1 MKDKV
6 KTQNDIEDEQEDYL
20 DKVNFLAEEKVKTL
34 SDLQKQEWKK
44 AISWFFLTDSIK
56 KKIRNEIEH
65 KCKTLDIIIILFSGL
80 GLLTNG
86 LQSLFY
92 LEFNVTA
99 KNNLYT
105 IKVKGKSTNLVEI
118 LRFITTFST
127 IIVIILLI
135 INYNIRKNLLIFKQQ
150 VSYNS
155 SLWSTGL
162 LIPLI
167 VEIFLHLIHTPPYL
181 NNVMINMSTT
191 DTKRIV
197 VPIDLDLFLSVFITF
212 RAYLIFKYYANYS
225 KWGDVRAERVCQE
238 CNAEGGFKFTC
249 KAELKEHP
257 YFVLFFLMIISI
269 LIFGYCLRNT
279 EISFIIDVP
288 LSHFQDWTHMWNG
301 FWCITMTILTIGY
314 GDYYPRTHFGRIIT
328 IIACLWGTLL
338 ESLMIV
344 AITNTMDLSPQQNI
358 AFKEIKH
365 LLLVNDNKKKALNFI
380 RLSFQARMLGEEYE
394 DTSDLDLQFKQK
406 MVYEKTLKKV
416 QIALNNFR
424 EARKKLKTIERAT
437 TIEALVRK
445 INISLNEDMDLL
457 VRTSKIQ
464 VVNLLDHIKFSK
476 YFQNVIKAYSRT
488 LEQMTE
494 ELYKKIEGKIPND
507 GILKIEYE
515 QNKKI
520 LEGNQENEK
529 EIDNL
534 IEESAKEINQL
545 KEETEELNS
554 FNNIVMIKPIKK
566 KKEDEDEY

>member
-1 MKDKV
+1 M
-6 KTQNDIEDEQEDYL
+6 
-20 DKVNFLAEEKVKTL
+20 
-34 SDLQKQEWKK
+34 
-44 AISWFFLTDSIK
+44 
-56 KKIRNEIEH
+56 
-65 KCKTLDIIIILFSGL
+65 FSGL

-86 LQSLFY
+86 LQSMFY
-92 LEFNVTA
+92 LHFTVISV
-99 KNNLYT
+99 NNLYT
-105 IKVKGKSTNLVEI
+105 IKVEGKSDNFVEI

-162 LIPLI
+162 LIPLFI
-167 VEIFLHLIHTPPYL
+167 EILLHLIHTPPYL
-181 NNVMINMSTT
+181 NNIMINMSTT
-191 DTKRIV
+191 DTKKIV

-212 RAYLIFKYYANYS
+212 RSYLIFKYYANYS

-257 YFVLFFLMIISI
+257 YFVLFFLILISI

-394 DTSDLDLQFKQK
+394 DTSDLDLQMKQK
-406 MVYEKTLKKV
+406 IVYEKTIKKV
-416 QIALNNFR
+416 QVALNHFR
-424 EARKKLKTIERAT
+424 EARKKLKQIERAT

-476 YFQNVIKAYSRT
+476 YFQNIIKAYSRT

-515 QNKKI
+515 QNKK
-520 LEGNQENEK
+520 LVEDNKDNEK
-529 EIDNL
+529 EIDNI
-534 IEESAKEINQL
+534 IEQSAKEIEGQ

-554 FNNIVMIKPIKK
+554 LNNIVMIKPIKK
-566 KKEDEDEY
+566 EKK

>member
-1 MKDKV
+1 MKDNV

-20 DKVNFLAEEKVKTL
+20 DKVNFLAEEKVKSLT
-34 SDLQKQEWKK
+34 DIQKEEWKK

-65 KCKTLDIIIILFSGL
+65 KCKTLDIIIIMFSGL

-86 LQSLFY
+86 LQSMFY
-92 LEFNVTA
+92 LHFTVISV
-99 KNNLYT
+99 NNLYT
-105 IKVKGKSTNLVEI
+105 IKVEGKSDNFVEI

-135 INYNIRKNLLIFKQQ
+135 INYNIIKNLLIFKQQ

-162 LIPLI
+162 LIPLFI
-167 VEIFLHLIHTPPYL
+167 EILLHLIHTPPYL
-181 NNVMINMSTT
+181 NNIMINMSTT
-191 DTKRIV
+191 DTKKIV

-212 RAYLIFKYYANYS
+212 RSYLIFKYYANYS

-257 YFVLFFLMIISI
+257 YFVLFFLILISI

-394 DTSDLDLQFKQK
+394 DTSDLDLQMKQK
-406 MVYEKTLKKV
+406 IVYEKTIKKV
-416 QIALNNFR
+416 QVALNHFR
-424 EARKKLKTIERAT
+424 EARKKLKQIERAT

-476 YFQNVIKAYSRT
+476 YFQNIIKAYSRT

-515 QNKKI
+515 QNKK
-520 LEGNQENEK
+520 LVEDNKDNEK
-529 EIDNL
+529 EIDNI
-534 IEESAKEINQL
+534 IEQSAKEIEGQ

-554 FNNIVMIKPIKK
+554 LNNIVMIKPIKK
-566 KKEDEDEY
+566 EKK